1 MPTTPQ
7 KKALRDIA
15 AAARH
20 ALRGE
25 DRRRATLAVAERA
38 FEELR
43 KRPGIIGLYAAFGDE
58 LHPGQLI
65 DRLAAEGRALA
76 LPTTPHWGRPLTFRA
91 WAPGDPL
98 VKGRMNIPEPAPDA
112 SEVVPDIVI
121 APPVAFDRRCYR
133 IGYGAGFYD
142 RTLPAL
148 RAMHAVF
155 ALGVAFAC
163 QEIEAVPDE
172 AHDIPLDAIATEA
185 DLIVRGRKVCSAL
198 DKV

>member
-1 MPTTPQ
+1 MPTTPE
-7 KKALRDIA
+7 KKALHDAA
-15 AAARH
+15 AAARQ
-20 ALRGE
+20 ALRVDE
-25 DRRRATLAVAERA
+25 RKRATSAIADRA

-43 KRPGIIGLYAAFGDE
+43 GRPGIIGLYAAFGGE

-65 DRLAAEGRALA
+65 DRLAAAGRILA
-76 LPTTPHWGRPLTFRA
+76 LPATPRWGRPLTFRA
-91 WAPGDPL
+91 WSPGDAL

-112 SEVVPDIVI
+112 REVFPEIVV

-148 RAMHAVF
+148 RATRAVF

-163 QEIEAVPDE
+163 QEIAAVPDE
-172 AHDIPLDAIATEA
+172 VHDIPLDAISTETE
-185 DLIVRGRKVCSAL
+185 LIVRTHKI
-198 DKV
+198 